1 MGEFIASKWGELVVS
16 VINRPTWGELVG
28 RVEVTGY
35 RALKGGATVLKVGP
49 ASEKIFLT
57 PTIRLPGG
65 YRNKYGCTKF
75 AHRNGIMN

>member
-1 MGEFIASKWGELVVS
+1 MYLCRFNVDKVVKMVLRELRYKT
-16 VINRPTWGELVG
+16 IRQ
-28 RVEVTGY
+28 TGIIT
-35 RALKGGATVLKVGP
+35 KGGATVLKVGGGNFASG

-57 PTIRLPGG
+57 PHLTTTWG